1 MTNTNRKK
9 TVQDKPAESKA
20 KSTELKGTPDSEQV
34 EKPTRLDVDAIG
46 YTLLLKDTKAP
57 KLSPKSKG
65 HIFFEIGCLNEDKS
79 LHIRMTGNDGG
90 GLHTKEWIG
99 VTPLL
104 ELLDKQEGNV
114 FKSTVLKTVIK
125 GASSNNASFLAAVL
139 RSKQLGLL
147 APSENSQ
154 FLHQLDANY
163 QTNKAKLLAL
173 VPSS

>member
-9 TVQDKPAESKA
+9 AAQDKPVEPKG
-20 KSTELKGTPDSEQV
+20 KSTEPKDQQAA
-34 EKPTRLDVDAIG
+34 KPSRLDVDAIG
-46 YTLLLKDTKAP
+46 YTLLIKDAKAP
-57 KLSPKSKG
+57 KLSPKTKG
-65 HIFFEIGCLNEDKS
+65 YIFFEVGCLDEDES

-114 FKSTVLKTVIK
+114 FKSTVLKSVIK

-173 VPSS
+173 MPSS